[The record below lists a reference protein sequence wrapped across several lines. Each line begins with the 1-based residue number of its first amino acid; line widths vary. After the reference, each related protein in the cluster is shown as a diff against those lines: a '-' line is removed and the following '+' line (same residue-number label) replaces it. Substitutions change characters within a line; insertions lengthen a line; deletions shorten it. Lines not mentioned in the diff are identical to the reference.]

1 MKKRILSMALA
12 CCMMLTMMPGVT
24 HAEGIESGTMESGTA
39 VYGEQQESEAEASVE
54 AELETVTEAETEV
67 ETTLAEEETSAS
79 TEGTQESES
88 AETSSEDL
96 QESESAETS
105 SEDLQEPESESAA
118 ENETAETVEAETIV
132 ETETAEKLPLARMA
146 KLPGMK
152 NMAMQMSN
160 AENGIAV
167 RANSVK
173 TFKVTTGDELY
184 NAFKW
189 LQTEKKSIH
198 VILQND
204 ITVTHNLKCTMFSGI
219 TENTIDL
226 DLNGKTIT
234 FTPGDEIDLAN
245 YQDLRKTKSFLFAE
259 DNTWIIRIEGNGGKI
274 VFAPREG
281 ETRRFTCFQINNT
294 KAQIKNVTI
303 TGFNDS
309 AIKCTKNKEEDKKG
323 LTMENVQIT
332 DCEAWQYGG
341 GIYVGLTN
349 NSGNKFICTGYVDL
363 KNCTITNCKASKT
376 DGGLENEGGGIYVGA
391 CFNVN
396 LENTRIENCHADSDS
411 GRGAGVYVAT
421 HGRLNMY
428 DGSVITGNEAATG
441 GGVALWG
448 GEFYL
453 YGGTLK
459 NNAARGSGN
468 ELAMLYG
475 TQNIYSEISGG
486 SVIHDTIVANEGKR
500 GQIMVNGD
508 NSELHITGGTIDL
521 SGGNYGF
528 SGTQV
533 VKIFGGYIKANGKVR
548 AFDMTPVI
556 EDTSKIKGAWG
567 AYDRADGMVS
577 GSQEIDFTKQGV
589 ILAEKNNWCTV
600 TFENPEYMGTK
611 LDTDTPASLVVPKG
625 SHLVA
630 LPELTDRGNHYFFN
644 GWWFYKGEWLLD
656 TRWTSDLVV
665 EADTALHSDWVVSD
679 MRVYYSGT
687 LGMGSGS
694 VPKYVTNI
702 QLNAPYGY
710 RDIDADEGIT
720 VWNYGSADGKVQVLS
735 SMKNFTVEAGA
746 YTSGLETE
754 IEHYDR
760 RNFVIRA
767 KTGLEAGTY
776 SESFEIK
783 CFVKSGSTYV
793 ETGTFVIPVTLTVG
807 KATPSV
813 RFPRIGDITYGQMLS
828 DASVEGGM
836 ITPNISGTF
845 TWSNPNHI
853 PNAGDGQ
860 TFQMV
865 MTPDDTRNYD
875 VVKQDVTINVRKAK
889 LTDIAEPTVAN
900 TLTYGQTLEE
910 AGLSAGWQWENP
922 DEVPTVSN
930 DGYAAYYEIDDESNY
945 DLTGVTGYD
954 SATKRITRRMA
965 VTVQKAATQVTEWP
979 MVNNQVFDD
988 QTLGDAIL
996 TGGSASKAGTFTWKN
1011 PQTALNQAGTQLYDV
1026 VFTPDDPNY
1035 ESVEGT
1041 VSVTVTRRKYDVIYD
1056 PGMDGTGTA
1065 QTVVKTY
1072 GEALTLAGV
1081 LFLREGYVQD
1091 GWTTEDG
1098 SEWFELNGQYDRNED
1113 ITLYPTWDK
1122 IVTKE
1127 LPFVKKVTLGDNGVP
1142 SEETFLLE
1150 VFGMQG
1156 DNTLYPDVTYT
1167 ASVTTDGAGT
1177 YAGLLQITGPESQ
1190 VRQFVCEGF
1199 YAREVQGDADGWT
1212 YSDVIWRVEPL
1223 IEEIPPIVIQA
1234 LETDEEPEM
1243 RFVIYPMIKTEFEE
1257 GEFDYIPDRDHPAE
1271 RMEFENIYTVHEH
1284 VYTLKYDETTHWN
1297 ECVCGDI
1304 VEKEA
1309 HRFGD
1314 WITTK
1319 EATETEK
1326 GEKEHICSVC
1336 RYTEKAEIPMIE
1348 KKPTPQPPKDNAP
1361 HTGDDSSLLFWLALA
1376 VVSGG
1381 ALAGS
1386 VVYRKKRLER

>member
-12 CCMMLTMMPGVT
+12 CCMMLTMMPGGVI
-24 HAEGIESGTMESGTA
+24 HAEGIDSGAVENGTA
-39 VYGEQQESEAEASVE
+39 AYVEQQE
-54 AELETVTEAETEV
+54 LETAAETETEV
-67 ETTLAEEETSAS
+67 E
-79 TEGTQESES
+79 
-88 AETSSEDL
+88 AETTPADGETGTPTEEVQEPTRAGASGEDV
-96 QESESAETS
+96 
-105 SEDLQEPESESAA
+105 QEPESESAA
-118 ENETAETVEAETIV
+118 EDATAETVEAEAIV
-132 ETETAEKLPLARMA
+132 ETETAESESTEAESVLTEELSLEGKAQTE
-146 KLPGMK
+146 LPGMK
-152 NMAMQMSN
+152 NVAVQMSD
-160 AENGIAV
+160 AENDIAV
-167 RANSVK
+167 QANSVK
-173 TFKVTTGDELY
+173 TFQVKTGDELY
-184 NAFKW
+184 KAFEW

-204 ITVTHNLKCTMFSGI
+204 ITITHNLECEMFTSI
-219 TENTIDL
+219 SENTIDL

-234 FTPGDEIDLAN
+234 FTPGDEIALPK
-245 YQDLRKTKSFLFAE
+245 YRDLRGTKSFLFVE
-259 DNTWIIRIEGNGGKI
+259 DNTWIVRIEGNGGKI
-274 VFAPREG
+274 VFVPREG
-281 ETRRFTCFQINNT
+281 DTRRFTCFQINNT
-294 KAQIKNVTI
+294 KAQIKDVTI

-309 AIKCTKNKEEDKKG
+309 AIKCTKNKEEEKKG

-341 GIYVGLTN
+341 GIYVGLMN
-349 NSGNKFICTGYVDL
+349 NSGNKFVRTGYVDL

-376 DGGLENEGGGIYVGA
+376 SGGKENEGGGIYVGA

-396 LENTRIENCHADSDS
+396 LENTRIENCRADSDS

-486 SVIHDTIVANEGKR
+486 SVIHDTIVANEGKK

-528 SGTQV
+528 SGTKV
-533 VKIFGGYIKANGKVR
+533 VKISGGYIKADGKVR
-548 AFDMTPVI
+548 AFEMTPVL
-556 EDTSKIKGAWG
+556 EDTAKIKGAWG
-567 AYDRADGMVS
+567 AYDRADGVVS

-589 ILAEKNNWCTV
+589 ILADNNKWCTV
-600 TFENPEYMGTK
+600 TFEHEKDSDKNPN
-611 LDTDTPASLVVPKG
+611 TDTPATLVVPKG
-625 SHLVA
+625 SHLVD
-630 LPELTDRGNHYFFN
+630 LPVLTDKDRECIFL
-644 GWWFYKGEWLLD
+644 GWWHRYTNIAVIIAKWLESDVVTEDMTL
-656 TRWTSDLVV
+656 TSHWEKTNVWIT
-665 EADTALHSDWVVSD
+665 E
-679 MRVYYSGT
+679 REYSFAH
-687 LGMGSGS
+687 
-694 VPKYVTNI
+694 VTNI
-702 QLNAPYGY
+702 NLNGAYGY
-710 RDIDADEGIT
+710 NVTDVSKQIFISNEGSAETRVRILASNLQYSTVTVLNGTELEYVWGSKKGGYFWVRAKAGLDVGIYRDNLEIECAVKGSDGTYAEAVTYSIPIVIT
-720 VWNYGSADGKVQVLS
+720 VTKITPDV
-735 SMKNFTVEAGA
+735 
-746 YTSGLETE
+746 
-754 IEHYDR
+754 
-760 RNFVIRA
+760 
-767 KTGLEAGTY
+767 
-776 SESFEIK
+776 
-783 CFVKSGSTYV
+783 
-793 ETGTFVIPVTLTVG
+793 TFPTMN
-807 KATPSV
+807 
-813 RFPRIGDITYGQMLS
+813 DITYGQMLS
-828 DASVEGGM
+828 EAQIATEGS
-836 ITPNISGTF
+836 IRKTSGTF

-853 PNAGDGQ
+853 PNAGDHQ

-865 MTPDDTRNYD
+865 MTPDDTKNYE

-910 AGLSAGWQWENP
+910 AGLSAGWQWENS

-930 DGYAAYYEIDDESNY
+930 DGYAAYYEIEDESNY

-954 SATKRITRRMA
+954 SATKRITRTMT

-979 MVNNQVFDD
+979 TVNNQVFDD
-988 QTLGDAIL
+988 ETLADAIL
-996 TGGSASKAGTFTWKN
+996 TGGSASAAGTFTWKN
-1011 PQTALNQAGTQLYDV
+1011 PQTALDQAGTHSYDV

-1041 VSVTVTRRKYDVIYD
+1041 ISVTITRRKYEVAYD
-1056 PGMDGTGTA
+1056 PGTDGTGTA

-1098 SEWFELNGQYDRNED
+1098 SEWFGLNAQYDQDED

-1122 IVTKE
+1122 IVTRE
-1127 LPFVKKVTLGDNGVP
+1127 LPFVKTVTLGDNGGP
-1142 SEETFLLE
+1142 SEETFLFE

-1156 DNTLYPDVTYT
+1156 DDTLYPDVTYT
-1167 ASVTTDGAGT
+1167 ASVITDGAGT
-1177 YAGLLQITGPESQ
+1177 YTGILKITGPESQ
-1190 VRQFVCEGF
+1190 VYQFVCEGF
-1199 YAREVQGDADGWT
+1199 FVREVQGDADGWT
-1212 YSDVIWRVEPL
+1212 YSDVVWRVEPQ
-1223 IEEIPPIVIQA
+1223 IEEIPPVEIQA
-1234 LETDEEPEM
+1234 MDEEPEI
-1243 RFVIYPMIKTEFEE
+1243 RFVIYPTIKTEIED
-1257 GEFDYIPDRDHPAE
+1257 GEFDYIPDLEHPAE
-1271 RMEFENIYTVHEH
+1271 RMEFENVYTVHEH

-1309 HRFGD
+1309 HSFGD
-1314 WITTK
+1314 WITMK
-1319 EATETEK
+1319 KATETEK

-1336 RYTEKAEIPMIE
+1336 QYMEKAEIPMIE
-1348 KKPTPQPPKDNAP
+1348 KKPEPKPTPKPTPESPKDDAP
-1361 HTGDDSSLLFWLALA
+1361 NTGDDSSLMFWLAL
-1376 VVSGG
+1376 VIVSGG

-1386 VVYRKKRLER
+1386 VVYRKKRTER